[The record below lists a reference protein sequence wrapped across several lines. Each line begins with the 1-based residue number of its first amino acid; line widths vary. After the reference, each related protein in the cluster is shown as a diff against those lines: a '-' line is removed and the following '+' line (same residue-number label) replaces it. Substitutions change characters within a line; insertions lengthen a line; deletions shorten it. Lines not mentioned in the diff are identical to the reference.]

1 MIMYTNMN
9 LCPYRNMFG
18 ATSNGVH
25 SYRLLNIAVVDVVF
39 TVLAAYIISIYTKY
53 TFVTASF
60 SLFALGIFFHYIFCV
75 ETTVAK
81 ILSRIFHFIIV
92 MCNSF
97 HHNLN
102 KLLLKIQI

>member
-1 MIMYTNMN
+1 MN

-18 ATSNGVH
+18 APNNGVH

-39 TVLAAYIISIYTKY
+39 TILAAYMISMYTKY
-53 TFVTASF
+53 TFLLTSI

-81 ILSRIFHFIIV
+81 LLSKMFHFILEIQNH
-92 MCNSF
+92 M
-97 HHNLN
+97 N
-102 KLLLKIQI
+102 KFMISV